1 MRETKIIDKS
11 QIEIGADAL
20 KNGKLVV
27 FPTETVYGLGA
38 DALNTEAVR
47 SIFIA
52 KGRPSDNPLIVH
64 ISDLGQLDQLV
75 VNVSEV
81 AKKLMAAFWPGPLT
95 LVMEKSEIVPDII
108 TAGLDTVAIRMP
120 SDPIALELISK
131 SGVPVAGPSANISG
145 RPSPTSEEHVIQDLN
160 HRVDV
165 IIRGGNAIV
174 GLESTVLDVT
184 CDPPK
189 ILRPGYITDQ
199 DIKKIAG
206 DVAFDPYLKDKNQ
219 VPKSPGM
226 KYKHYSPDAEVI
238 IIKGP
243 KTLEKMSEIKE
254 SYEKKGQTIGI
265 MATEEILSHFSG
277 VTCSLGDEDDM
288 EAVANQLFYCL
299 RELDRKGV
307 DMILTHAV
315 QKQGLGI
322 AIMNRLEKAA
332 GYHIIN
338 TKEED

>member
-1 MRETKIIDKS
+1 MIKTIIIDKS
-11 QIEIGADAL
+11 QLNIGAEAL

-38 DALNTEAVR
+38 DALNPEAVK
-47 SIFIA
+47 SIFLA

-64 ISDLGQLDQLV
+64 ISDIEQLDQLV

-81 AKKLMAAFWPGPLT
+81 AKKLMDAFWPGPLT
-95 LVMEKSEIVPDII
+95 LVMEKSEIIPDII

-145 RPSPTSEEHVIQDLN
+145 KPSPTSEEHVIQDLN

-165 IIRGGNAIV
+165 IIRGGNTTV

-184 CDPPK
+184 CNPPK
-189 ILRPGYITDQ
+189 ILRPGYITDE

-206 DVAFDPYLKDKNQ
+206 DVAYDPYLKDKNQ

-243 KTLEKMSEIKE
+243 KTIEKMIEIKE
-254 SYEKKGQTIGI
+254 SNERNGMNVGI
-265 MATEEILSHFSG
+265 MATQEILSHFSG
-277 VTCSLGDEDDM
+277 LTCSLGDEEDM
-288 EAVANQLFYCL
+288 ESVANQLFYCL
-299 RELDRKGV
+299 RELDVKGV
-307 DMILTHAV
+307 DVILTHAV
-315 QKQGLGI
+315 EKQGLGM

-332 GYHIIN
+332 GYHIVN